1 MRFDVRRSLIGE
13 LCVLSGIFVLSG
25 CEGEVVEPT
34 PTLVEDPPAD
44 SISAGASGQSQ
55 ASGAGGR
62 ASSSSGAGGGGRSST
77 SGGTSPGTQTER
89 EPPATSFGTFA
100 RLTRAEYAST
110 VRAAFGI
117 DVDLSILPSDG
128 RTGPF
133 TSNATADSDPV
144 HPYLLAAEQIAA
156 AVVPEHVQACTGAA
170 AGTCVR
176 QNLGAPL
183 ATLYRRPL
191 SDAELTGSAAFV
203 QKMTAEGSSDVEATR
218 ALVTSALLSPDFLFR
233 AALAAGDTTAHGR
246 RVAERLSFAL
256 WDSPPDSELAS
267 ALGSASAGKEVAWA
281 AHAGRL
287 ARDARA
293 IPVFARFL
301 AQWLHLDLDLRLADA
316 AFART
321 PRYLEFMAFVEDA
334 LRNDVPVTELLTG
347 KNGFVHRDNAD
358 AYGIDLAS
366 GDASVVPVTWPNDS
380 ARRGVLGQ
388 DLLADSTR
396 HPDRSRRWIFRGRLV
411 RSFLLCNP
419 IPSPSAEL
427 IALSAEVKDRLTD
440 PRCSSCHSLMDP
452 IGKAFDG
459 LDPDASGASGP
470 AEVLAHPEL
479 EGSYADL
486 PALLEAI
493 SGSRAFAEC
502 FSKHWL
508 SFFLDQSPT
517 DVDGAWVAQLADA
530 VQSGAGLR
538 ALAEKTTVTL
548 ETTTRAAT
556 PWCSG
561 S

>member
-1 MRFDVRRSLIGE
+1 
-13 LCVLSGIFVLSG
+13 
-25 CEGEVVEPT
+25 
-34 PTLVEDPPAD
+34 
-44 SISAGASGQSQ
+44 
-55 ASGAGGR
+55 
-62 ASSSSGAGGGGRSST
+62 
-77 SGGTSPGTQTER
+77 
-89 EPPATSFGTFA
+89 
-100 RLTRAEYAST
+100 

-156 AVVPEHVQACTGAA
+156 AVVPEHVPACTGAA
-170 AGTCVR
+170 ARTCVR

-191 SDAELTGSAAFV
+191 SDAEFSGSAAFV
-203 QKMTAEGSSDVEATR
+203 EQMTADGGSAVDATR

-233 AALAAGDTTAHGR
+233 PALTAGDAAAHGR

-256 WDSPPDSELAS
+256 WDSPPDSELAG
-267 ALGSASAGKEVAWA
+267 ALGSAGGKEVAWTA
-281 AHAGRL
+281 QAGRL

-316 AFART
+316 EFART

-334 LRNDVPVTELLTG
+334 LQNDVPVTELLAG
-347 KNGFVHRDNAD
+347 RNGFGHRDNASV
-358 AYGIDLAS
+358 YGIDLAS
-366 GDASVVPVTWPNDS
+366 GNAAVVPVTWPNDS

-427 IALSAEVKDRLTD
+427 VALSAEVKDRLTD

-452 IGKAFDG
+452 IGKAFDA
-459 LDPDASGASGP
+459 LDADASGPSGP

-493 SGSRAFAEC
+493 SDSRAFAEC
-502 FSKHWL
+502 FAKHWL
-508 SFFLDQSPT
+508 SFFLDQSPN

-538 ALAEKTTVTL
+538 ALAERTTVTL
-548 ETTTRAAT
+548 ETTTRTAM